1 MRQSQGVVKEPHQGK
16 QGSGEMKFFEAGHN
30 CFTRGCEIICDSQ
43 DGLGLAL
50 MGPAV
55 FRACQ
60 CPDAVARRIQA
71 KHAYIAPVAVAAS
84 GWQQF
89 ITSSRSNVSAVVAQ
103 HLKDCPIFMAASSR
117 STATQ
122 VGESSC
128 VVVVSIKHALSQKL
142 DVLYATAFNAHFWHP
157 IRSVINPNSN
167 PLVMHLLLVE
177 DVGQVATTTVLTV
190 LHGSHEDTSAALL
203 LSVFCHKR
211 GCVGELT
218 VSLGHS
224 RRSRSI
230 LPSESTL

>member
-1 MRQSQGVVKEPHQGK
+1 
-16 QGSGEMKFFEAGHN
+16 
-30 CFTRGCEIICDSQ
+30 
-43 DGLGLAL
+43 
-50 MGPAV
+50 
-55 FRACQ
+55 
-60 CPDAVARRIQA
+60 
-71 KHAYIAPVAVAAS
+71 
-84 GWQQF
+84 
-89 ITSSRSNVSAVVAQ
+89 
-103 HLKDCPIFMAASSR
+103 MAASSQ

-203 LSVFCHKR
+203 LSVDVRRMKR
-211 GCVGELT
+211 GENSQCRWGTRVE
-218 VSLGHS
+218 VARSCHQS
-224 RRSRSI
+224 R
-230 LPSESTL
+230 PCST